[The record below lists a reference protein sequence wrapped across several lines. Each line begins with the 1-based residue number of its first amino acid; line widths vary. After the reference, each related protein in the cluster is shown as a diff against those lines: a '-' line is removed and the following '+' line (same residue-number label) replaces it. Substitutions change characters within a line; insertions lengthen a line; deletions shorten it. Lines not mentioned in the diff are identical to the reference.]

1 MNTEVTSLP
10 LTEQS
15 TGGCGCGCGC
25 NHSDNHP
32 SAETTERDMTSETT
46 TKTYAVTGMT
56 CGHCV
61 QSVSTELQTL
71 EGVHDVQVDLNAD
84 GVSSVT
90 VTSAAAL
97 QDAKVE
103 SALHDAGGYH
113 FAS

>member
-1 MNTEVTSLP
+1 MNTEATSLP

-15 TGGCGCGCGC
+15 SGGCGCGC
-25 NHSDNHP
+25 NHSDTQR
-32 SAETTERDMTSETT
+32 SAETTERDLTSERI
-46 TKTYAVTGMT
+46 TKTYEVTGMT

-61 QSVSTELQTL
+61 QSVISELQTL
-71 EGVHDVQVDLNAD
+71 EGVHGVEVDLDAD

-97 QDAKVE
+97 EDAKVE